1 MTARVP
7 SCLPFPTIAEGCQV
21 MMLRLAE
28 GLGLPPLGP
37 DNSPDYVQAMETARI
52 GGDPAIRLAHEGAFA

>member
-1 MTARVP
+1 
-7 SCLPFPTIAEGCQV
+7 